1 MRIVLNL
8 LTLIETGSLQAIQ
21 VIQAQETSDLIS
33 SFQTSQQ
40 MDLAKEDKCEFEN
53 IQKVSSQV
61 DLKNDFD
68 DFKVPITCNQFIDFS
83 AAQADL
89 ASQNDAIKYDLTQC
103 GTKVFDK
110 SSQVINAVKSND
122 LERFKQI
129 LAQKNV
135 ALNKPGLVDLTN
147 RVVSDSVK
155 LFPPEKRYMGKFRPF
170 YC

>member
-1 MRIVLNL
+1 MRILLNSL
-8 LTLIETGSLQAIQ
+8 NLIETESLQAIQ
-21 VIQAQETSDLIS
+21 VIQVQETSNLIS

-40 MDLAKEDKCEFEN
+40 TDLAKEDKGEFEN
-53 IQKVSSQV
+53 NQKVSSQV

-89 ASQNDAIKYDLTQC
+89 ASQNDEIKYDLTQC

-135 ALNKPGLVDLTN
+135 ALNNPGLVDLTN
-147 RVVSDSVK
+147 HVVSDSIR
-155 LFPPEKRYMGKFRPF
+155 LFQPEKRYMGKFRLF
-170 YC
+170 Y